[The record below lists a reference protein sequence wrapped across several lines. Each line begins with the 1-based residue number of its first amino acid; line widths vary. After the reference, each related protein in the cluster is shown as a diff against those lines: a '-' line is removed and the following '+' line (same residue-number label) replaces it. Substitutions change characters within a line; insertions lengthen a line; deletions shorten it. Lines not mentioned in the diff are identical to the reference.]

1 MSSGRAEQRGASCD
15 SNFNLSLT
23 WPSSIAKSDLL
34 HDGCSGSPRLAE
46 TTSGRNL
53 GVFVS
58 SEQPSPQNRWG
69 GGFSSPPSL
78 NLYPSLLPSQHP
90 QISIFFFCH
99 PFTLPWTR
107 GVSTP
112 GKNPRSLSYW
122 QLAAHTLH
130 HIPLN
135 DLTQRNWR
143 KKEGRKE
150 KYDKIG
156 EGNDE
161 KELE

>member
-1 MSSGRAEQRGASCD
+1 MSSGRAEQRGASRD

-69 GGFSSPPSL
+69 GGFSSLPSL

-90 QISIFFFCH
+90 QISIFFFSVTH
-99 PFTLPWTR
+99 SHSHGPEAF
-107 GVSTP
+107 STP
-112 GKNPRSLSYW
+112 GENPRSLSYW

-150 KYDKIG
+150 KYD
-156 EGNDE
+156 
-161 KELE
+161 